1 MVEVFGQTGVGHVD
15 GLPAWRKH
23 QSVCWLEKEERWLTS
38 RKAHFFGMFFVITAY
53 AINAV
58 HGELFCFSDN
68 GNADNGWRRKKV
80 LHGVEREEKW
90 VELSNPPS
98 LMPCGM
104 ATSIWMQAKVRC

>member
-1 MVEVFGQTGVGHVD
+1 M
-15 GLPAWRKH
+15 L
-23 QSVCWLEKEERWLTS
+23 
-38 RKAHFFGMFFVITAY
+38 FVITAY

-104 ATSIWMQAKVRC
+104 ATSMDASKGALLNGGSILACYADT